1 MKKLLL
7 KLLEVNTSTYTTS
20 SLSHVA
26 SASVT
31 VVRVGKLGY
40 VYYSAKNTGSAL
52 AVGSEASFVCGGMP
66 DLDST
71 FSGFRGSGWSGSS
84 FLPVYVN
91 QEKKFT
97 LRVIGAQWVANYDVG
112 GSLWVMFK

>member
-31 VVRVGKLGY
+31 VMRVGKLGY
-40 VYYSAKNTGSAL
+40 VYYTAKNTGSAL
-52 AVGSEASFVCGGMP
+52 AVGSDASFVCDGLP
-66 DLDST
+66 DLDAT
-71 FSGFRGSGWSGSS
+71 FNGFRGGGWSGPT
-84 FLPVYVN
+84 FLPAYLS
-91 QEKKFT
+91 QAKKLT
-97 LRVIGAQWVANYDVG
+97 LRAIGSQWVANYDTS
-112 GSLWVMFK
+112 GSMWVMFK